1 MIDMKAGYYSNANDR
16 NLISEMRIARNRKRR
31 EAIFRTQLVLLL
43 ITVTLILFLSIFMV
57 GSVMSDAQSDTFEPQ
72 FKYYKSVTVHAD
84 DTLWDIA
91 RDYYAEDQYSDMS
104 EYISEICSINRL
116 GNVNMIKSGEE
127 LIIPYYSAEF
137 K

>member
-1 MIDMKAGYYSNANDR
+1 
-16 NLISEMRIARNRKRR
+16 
-31 EAIFRTQLVLLL
+31 
-43 ITVTLILFLSIFMV
+43 
-57 GSVMSDAQSDTFEPQ
+57 MSDAQSDTFEPQ